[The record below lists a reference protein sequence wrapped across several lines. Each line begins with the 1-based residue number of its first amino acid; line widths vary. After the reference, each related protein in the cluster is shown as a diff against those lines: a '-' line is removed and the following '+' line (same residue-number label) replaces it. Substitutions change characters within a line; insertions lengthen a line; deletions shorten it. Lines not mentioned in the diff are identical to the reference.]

1 MPEYTRREILTGGS
15 AVAVAALAGC
25 SSVGGGGGGG
35 STDGITLDTY
45 EVEGSPGTAMQVKP
59 AGEVVLLDFWATWCA
74 PCKPQMKGLRAV
86 DEQFPDVHMLSITN
100 EEDEGAIKD
109 FWEEYQGTWAVASD
123 PNLNTND
130 EFGVNRIPTLIVFD
144 PDGEEVWRHTGLAAT
159 DSIVEA
165 LEEAG
170 A

>member
-35 STDGITLDTY
+35 SSDGLTLDTF
-45 EVEGSPGTAMQVKP
+45 EIEGSPGTEMQVKP
-59 AGEVVLLDFWATWCA
+59 AGQVVLLDFWATWCA
-74 PCKPQMKGLRAV
+74 PCKPQMKELRAV
-86 DEQFPDVHMLSITN
+86 EEQFPDVHKLSITN
-100 EEDEGAIKD
+100 EDAEGAIKD
-109 FWEEYQGTWAVASD
+109 FWQEYQGTWAVASD
-123 PNLNTND
+123 PELKTND

-144 PDGEEVWRHTGLAAT
+144 SDGGEVWRHTGLAAA